1 MTTSI
6 LLASTSPFRQA
17 LLQKLGLPFITAA
30 PEVDEAPLPGETA
43 SALVTRLAIAKAQ
56 ALAQAF
62 PDHWIIGSD
71 QVCVLDG
78 VITGKP
84 HSVENARAQ
93 LRAASGNRITFYT
106 GLALYHPA
114 SQQLMQCCEPFV
126 VHFREITDAEIA
138 AYIEKEQPL
147 HCAGS
152 FKSEGLGICLFERL
166 EGRDPNTLVGLPL
179 IALNGM
185 LRQAGINPLSD

>member
-6 LLASTSPFRQA
+6 LLASTSPFRKA
-17 LLQKLGLPFITAA
+17 LLDKLGLPFITAA
-30 PEVDEAPLPGETA
+30 PEVDETPQPGETA
-43 SALVTRLAIAKAQ
+43 EALVLRLAVAKAQ
-56 ALAQAF
+56 ALAQAY

-84 HSVENARAQ
+84 HNVENARAQ

-106 GLALYHPA
+106 GLALFHPA
-114 SQQLMQCCEPFV
+114 SQQLMQCCEPFM
-126 VHFREITDAEIA
+126 VHFRDLSEAEIA

-147 HCAGS
+147 YCAGS
-152 FKSEGLGICLFERL
+152 FKSEGLGICLFDRL

-179 IALNGM
+179 IALNDM